1 MLTPLSDSE
10 GSRLARL
17 SQLAI
22 MDTPPEGVFDDVARL
37 ASLICDTP
45 IAVVSFVDE
54 KREWFKAKIGFDLD
68 EIPRH
73 ESFGAHAILQ
83 GEILIFLDPSYEER
97 FRGNFLVTQM
107 GIKFYA
113 GIPLVAFDGHALGT
127 LAVMDRIPHLLTA
140 EQIDSLRIL
149 ARQIVSELELR
160 STREP
165 PSPQRGVRPA
175 RSRQLSGNIML
186 VEDNDN
192 LRLLLQRTLEGVGF
206 SVFAAGDGAEALRL
220 WQRHEGTISL
230 VVTDIAIPQVNGVRL
245 AERICAAHPD
255 VKILFITG
263 FADQFPELDELIKKG
278 ATILEKPFLPSELLG
293 RVEEMVNP
301 RNSATG
307 TDG

>member
-1 MLTPLSDSE
+1 
-10 GSRLARL
+10 
-17 SQLAI
+17 
-22 MDTPPEGVFDDVARL
+22 MDTASEEAFDDVARL
-37 ASLICDTP
+37 ATLICDTP
-45 IAVVSFVDE
+45 IAIISFIDE
-54 KREWFKAKIGFDLD
+54 KREWFKAKIGFDFD
-68 EIPRH
+68 EIPFH

-83 GEILIFLDPSYEER
+83 GEILIFLDPSYDVR
-97 FRGNFLVTQM
+97 FRSNFLVTQM
-107 GIKFYA
+107 GIRFYA

-149 ARQIVSELELR
+149 ARRIVSELELR

-165 PSPQRGVRPA
+165 PSPQRGLRPA
-175 RSRQLSGNIML
+175 RSRQLSANIML

-206 SVFAAGDGAEALRL
+206 SVFAAGDGAEAIRL
-220 WQRHEGTISL
+220 WQQHEGTISL
-230 VVTDIAIPQVNGVRL
+230 VITDIAIPHVDGVQL

-263 FADQFPELDELIKKG
+263 FSDQFPELDKLIKNG
-278 ATILEKPFLPSELLG
+278 ATILVKPFLPSELLG
-293 RVEEMVNP
+293 RVEEMLNP
-301 RNSATG
+301 GNSATG